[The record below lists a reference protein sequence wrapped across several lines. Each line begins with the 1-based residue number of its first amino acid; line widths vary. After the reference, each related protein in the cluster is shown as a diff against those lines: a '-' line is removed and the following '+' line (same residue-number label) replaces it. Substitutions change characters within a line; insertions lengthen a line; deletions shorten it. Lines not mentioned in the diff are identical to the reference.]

1 MACTEL
7 LEPGVA
13 RRVYLAVTPFTVIA
27 IAAHPTE
34 LGRGSL
40 VWERSLAQLSFA
52 TVQALGGEMA
62 VPAAKP
68 REGIGRGFA
77 GALAARLR
85 GRPRAL
91 EADSQAAEAAA
102 AAAAP
107 GAVGVLLAFSAE
119 TATSSVLLRVSRSAA
134 GGAAVGLRS
143 GPLQKRPAGLTAKDW
158 RQRHCWLGRGGL
170 SYSAKEGGRLKGTI
184 SLHAPWVEVGPT
196 TVASAD
202 EDCERDLTVRTPTS
216 FHEFRAA
223 SAEDRDLWLS
233 ALRAR
238 ASIAAAEVSAS
249 ITLVC
254 GSQHDA
260 ERLAAAIE
268 SHRDALTLAPLE
280 GFRDSV
286 HARDASDAADSAPA
300 SPHDDASLALAL
312 QLQLGGADTLPAGGL
327 APAPSVPAATG
338 APAGPGSAAWPKYDP
353 EQPIMWSFIDD
364 FGREQGPFPDQQMR
378 GWLSAGYF
386 GPDTLVL
393 CRSTDVPGVDNVDTA
408 PSASLAAAAAAAAL
422 PGDLSKPTAHL
433 PLFALFPDPS
443 EAFCGGLGWVDTFN
457 STMRFQA
464 LLTQA
469 ADLGVDPASA
479 ANAAAVLRERG
490 EPASMDS
497 LLDMIH
503 AQRSPDRRMP
513 TAGPGAPPELEL
525 PAASDGLGGAAS
537 E

>member
-27 IAAHPTE
+27 VAAHPTE

-62 VPAAKP
+62 VPVAKP
-68 REGIGRGFA
+68 REGVGRGFA

-85 GRPRAL
+85 GRPRPL

-107 GAVGVLLAFSAE
+107 GAVGVLLAFAGE
-119 TATSSVLLRVSRSAA
+119 TATSSVLLRVSRAAA
-134 GGAAVGLRS
+134 GGAAVGVRS
-143 GPLQKRPAGLTAKDW
+143 GPLQKRPAGLAAKDW
-158 RQRHCWLGRGGL
+158 RQRHCWVGRNGF
-170 SYSAKEGGRLKGTI
+170 SYAAKEGGRPKATI
-184 SLHAPWVEVGPT
+184 SLQAPWVEIGPT

-202 EDCERDLTVRTPTS
+202 EDCDRDLTVRTPTS
-216 FHEFRAA
+216 FHELRAA

-238 ASIAAAEVSAS
+238 ASTAAAEVPAS

-254 GSQHDA
+254 ASQRDA

-280 GFRDSV
+280 GFHDAV
-286 HARDASDAADSAPA
+286 HAKDASIAAASAPA
-300 SPHDDASLALAL
+300 SPGDDASLALAL
-312 QLQLGGADTLPAGGL
+312 QLQLGGADSLPTGHVSAATSGHPPAGTHAGPRS
-327 APAPSVPAATG
+327 AAAT
-338 APAGPGSAAWPKYDP
+338 WPKYDP
-353 EQPIMWSFIDD
+353 EQPIAWSFIDD
-364 FGREQGPFPDQQMR
+364 FGREQGPFPDKQMR
-378 GWLSAGYF
+378 DWLSAGYF

-393 CRSTDVPGVDNVDTA
+393 CRSTDVPGVEKVEEV
-408 PSASLAAAAAAAAL
+408 PSASLAAAAAAEAM
-422 PGDLSKPTAHL
+422 PGQLSTPTAHL

-479 ANAAAVLRERG
+479 ASAAAALRERG

-497 LLDMIH
+497 LLDVIH
-503 AQRSPDRRMP
+503 AQRIPERLELA
-513 TAGPGAPPELEL
+513 AGPGTPPELEL
-525 PAASDGLGGAAS
+525 PAPS